1 MPQGGKLAVKTDN
14 VTLASVAAEGRPDT
28 PPGDYVQL
36 TVSDTGEGMDAATIQ
51 RIFDPFF
58 TTKEAGVGTGLGLST
73 VYGIVTQC
81 GGQIEVDSEP
91 GVGTTF
97 RLYFPRS
104 ADTTVVPDLQ
114 PSTDER
120 SLQGSETVLLVEDA
134 EALRILG
141 KEILEMYGYTV
152 LLAGDGAEALELA
165 QSHPNPIELVVT
177 DIQMPRLGGIALA
190 QRLTTLQSNLKVI
203 YVSGDAD
210 SGNHAD
216 ETPGSR
222 YLKKPYEIED
232 LARTVR
238 ELLDPT

>member
-1 MPQGGKLAVKTDN
+1 
-14 VTLASVAAEGRPDT
+14 
-28 PPGDYVQL
+28 
-36 TVSDTGEGMDAATIQ
+36 
-51 RIFDPFF
+51 
-58 TTKEAGVGTGLGLST
+58 
-73 VYGIVTQC
+73 
-81 GGQIEVDSEP
+81 
-91 GVGTTF
+91 
-97 RLYFPRS
+97 
-104 ADTTVVPDLQ
+104 
-114 PSTDER
+114 
-120 SLQGSETVLLVEDA
+120 
-134 EALRILG
+134 
-141 KEILEMYGYTV
+141 MYGYTV